1 MEANRAPDG
10 AAHETPR
17 FAQLKRRLES
27 WLLGLTAWAIILAL
41 IIPPL
46 KTGLSYLLKL

>member
-1 MEANRAPDG
+1 MEANHPPNG
-10 AAHETPR
+10 PVHERSQFTE
-17 FAQLKRRLES
+17 LKRRLGTF
-27 WLLGLTAWAIILAL
+27 LLGLTAWIIILML